1 MMSAVEIVLSDVTDV
16 LGIGK
21 KKKPYKTSEIW
32 KFYLSSLS
40 NIYRNKLLDVP
51 FAFNYFDFLTGP
63 AYLKSFP

>member
-21 KKKPYKTSEIW
+21 KKPCKTSEIW

>member
-1 MMSAVEIVLSDVTDV
+1 MMSAVEIVPSDVTDV

-21 KKKPYKTSEIW
+21 KKNPCKTSEIW